1 MKTGR
6 VVLITGAAGGMG
18 SEFVARFLANGD
30 TVVATDLPG
39 ALDRITQKHSNPHLR
54 TFAADLASE
63 PECIKLAEF
72 AKTTGRID
80 VLINCAGYFP
90 ITPFESTSPAEW
102 RKIIDVNLTS
112 MFLLTRLILPL
123 MKSHGWGRIVNIGSA
138 SVFEGVPEQVP
149 YVAAKA
155 GVLGLTRSLAREIG
169 SEGITVNVVAPG
181 LTLTPP
187 VKENMPA
194 RMLESQIESRAIKR
208 EEIAKDLV
216 GTVFF
221 LSSPDADF
229 ISGQTIT
236 VDGGR
241 HMQ

>member
-6 VVLITGAAGGMG
+6 NVLITGAAGGMG
-18 SEFVARFLANGD
+18 SEFVSRFLANGD
-30 TVVATDLPG
+30 TVLATDLPD
-39 ALDRITQKHSNPHLR
+39 ALDRLGKKHSNPQLR

-63 PECIKLAEF
+63 DQCVQLAEV
-72 AKTTGRID
+72 ARSNGRID

-90 ITPFESTSPAEW
+90 MTPFESTSLAEW
-102 RKIIDVNLTS
+102 RKIVDVNLTS

-123 MKSHGWGRIVNIGSA
+123 MKGYGWGRIINIGSA

-155 GVLGLTRSLAREIG
+155 GVLGFTRSLAREIG
-169 SEGITVNVVAPG
+169 GEGITVNAVAPG

-187 VKENMPA
+187 VRETMP
-194 RMLESQIESRAIKR
+194 RSIVDSQIQSRAIQR
-208 EEIAKDLV
+208 EELAKDIV

>member
-6 VVLITGAAGGMG
+6 IVLITGAAGGMG

-30 TVVATDLPG
+30 TVVATDLPD
-39 ALDRITQKHSNPHLR
+39 ALGRLRQKNSNPHLR

-63 PECIKLAEF
+63 VECVKLAEF
-72 AKTTGRID
+72 AKATGRVD
-80 VLINCAGYFP
+80 VLINCVGYFP
-90 ITPFESTSPAEW
+90 ITPFESTSLAEW

-112 MFLLTRLILPL
+112 MFLVTRLILPL
-123 MKSHGWGRIVNIGSA
+123 MKGHGWGRIVNIGSA
-138 SVFEGVPEQVP
+138 SVFEGVQEQVP
-149 YVAAKA
+149 HVAAKA
-155 GVLGLTRSLAREIG
+155 GVFGLTRSLAREIG

-187 VKENMPA
+187 VRENMPA
-194 RMLESQIESRAIKR
+194 RMLDSQIESRAIKR
-208 EEIAKDLV
+208 EEIAEDLV
-216 GTVFF
+216 GAVFF
-221 LSSPDADF
+221 LSSPDADV

>member
-6 VVLITGAAGGMG
+6 IVLITGAAGGMG
-18 SEFVARFLANGD
+18 SEFVSRFLGNGD
-30 TVVATDLPG
+30 TVVATDLPD
-39 ALDRITQKHSNPHLR
+39 ALDKLRQQHSNSHLR
-54 TFAADLASE
+54 TFPADLASE
-63 PECIKLAEF
+63 AECLKLAEF
-72 AKTTGRID
+72 VKTTGRVD

-90 ITPFESTSPAEW
+90 ITPFESTSVAEW

-112 MFLLTRLILPL
+112 MFLLVRLILPL
-123 MKSHGWGRIVNIGSA
+123 MKGHGWGRIINIGSA

-187 VKENMPA
+187 VKENIPA
-194 RMLESQIESRAIKR
+194 RIVESQVESRAIKR
-208 EEIAKDLV
+208 DEIAKDLV
-216 GTVFF
+216 GAVFF